1 MEQTALS
8 THDTSQPQLDW
19 EAVLEPE
26 SVTLF
31 KDLLRLDTT
40 NPPGNEHL
48 ATALLAESLREDGI
62 EPFIVESAPGRSNLV
77 ARLPANVSSKKSDQR
92 ADQGPLLLAGHT
104 DVVPANA
111 EQWTHDPFGAVEA
124 DGMIWGRG
132 ALDMKNMVT
141 MSAMTMKILARNPDI
156 PRHRDLIFAAVADE
170 EEGCTYGSSF
180 LVNEHADKVRATDML
195 GEVGGFWLNLG
206 DHTFMPIMIA
216 EKGRAHL
223 RMRASGPPGHG
234 SIPHEQS
241 AMLTMTRAIQ
251 KLSERGLPTHMTP
264 IVRGFIAALANE
276 QPFVQKLG
284 LKGLLSKSLEPIILQ
299 KLFPDRDKA
308 RAFYAML
315 HNTAVPTIF
324 HSGSKLNLIPDEA
337 ICELDGRIL
346 PGYTA
351 DQLVQEI
358 QEVIQEASIEIEIL
372 SESPPVCIED
382 HMQGDV
388 YDTITRTVA
397 RHAPEITC
405 VPYLITGFTDAR
417 AFSRLGTRCFGFSP
431 LKLEPRHDL
440 NFSALFHGIDER
452 VPVDGYTWGQR
463 LLFDTVSALL
473 AID

>member
-1 MEQTALS
+1 MS
-8 THDTSQPQLDW
+8 THDPRTPHLDW
-19 EAVLEPE
+19 QPALDQE
-26 SVTLF
+26 SVELF
-31 KDLLRLDTT
+31 KALLRLDTT

-62 EPFIVESAPGRSNLV
+62 EPFIVEGAPGRSNLV
-77 ARLPANVSSKKSDQR
+77 ARLPANAPLKKSASGDE
-92 ADQGPLLLAGHT
+92 QGPLLLAGHT

-141 MSAMTMKILARNPDI
+141 MSAMTMKILARHPEI
-156 PRHRDLIFAAVADE
+156 PRHRDVIFAAVADE
-170 EEGCTYGSSF
+170 EEGCTHGSSF
-180 LVNEHADKVRATDML
+180 LVNEHPERVRAQEML

-206 DHTFMPIMIA
+206 EHTFVPIMIA

-234 SIPHEQS
+234 SIPHDQS
-241 AMLTMTRAIQ
+241 AMLTLTRAVQ
-251 KLSERGLPTHMTP
+251 KLAERGLPTHMTP
-264 IVRGFIAALANE
+264 IVRGFIMALASE

-284 LKGLLSKSLEPIILQ
+284 LKGLLSKSLEPVILQ

-324 HSGSKLNLIPDEA
+324 HAGSKLNLIPDEA

-346 PGYTA
+346 PGYDA
-351 DQLVQEI
+351 AQLVQEI
-358 QEVIQEASIEIEIL
+358 RDVIQEARVEIEVL
-372 SESPPVCIED
+372 SESAPVCVED
-382 HMQGDV
+382 YTRGDV
-388 YDTITRTVA
+388 YDTIVATVA
-397 RHAPEITC
+397 RHAPEVTC
-405 VPYLITGFTDAR
+405 VPYMITGFTDAR
-417 AFSRLGTRCFGFSP
+417 AFSRLGTRCYGFSP

-463 LLFDTVSALL
+463 VLCDTVSALL
-473 AID
+473 ARG